1 MDEFFQKVKDAIK
14 SISDKKINKK
24 EDNNKNKNKK
34 NNFTNMFILILVGV
48 FLLMSVGVFSKH
60 KAAPTMAELSANK
73 NKESK
78 DPDENLKL
86 DNNEENKGSKDV
98 QKYGE
103 ELNEK
108 LKRILGLID
117 GVGRIESMIYFESG
131 EQYVPAININNAISA
146 TEETDT
152 NGGKRKINQ
161 NNDGKTIV
169 TFNEKDSTKPLI
181 TETKAP
187 KITGVCV
194 VAEGATDKVTQL
206 RIVQAVVN
214 LFNLPENKVQVYPM
228 KK

>member
-1 MDEFFQKVKDAIK
+1 MDEFFQKVKDAIR
-14 SISDKKINKK
+14 SILDKKINKK
-24 EDNNKNKNKK
+24 ENNNTNRK
-34 NNFTNMFILILVGV
+34 NNFTNMFILILVGI

-60 KAAPTMAELSANK
+60 KTTTTMAELSINK

-78 DPDENLKL
+78 DLDENLKL

-131 EQYVPAININNAISA
+131 EQYVPAININNSISA

-169 TFNEKDSTKPLI
+169 TFNEKDRTKPLI